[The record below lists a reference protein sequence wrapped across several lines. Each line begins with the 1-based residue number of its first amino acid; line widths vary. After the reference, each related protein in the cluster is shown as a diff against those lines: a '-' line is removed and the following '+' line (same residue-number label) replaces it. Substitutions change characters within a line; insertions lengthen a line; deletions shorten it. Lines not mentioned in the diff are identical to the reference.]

1 MFFGKKCCQERP
13 INNCLCMQE
22 VYEPGVEKC
31 INKDY
36 FYTVKHICPIH
47 TKVINKHIINHEY
60 EPQYS
65 CSEENVVIDNGC
77 GCPGNNFMNF

>member
-47 TKVINKHIINHEY
+47 TKVINKHIIKHNMKNLTEY
-60 EPQYS
+60 L
-65 CSEENVVIDNGC
+65 SENIK
-77 GCPGNNFMNF
+77 